1 MEDQSM
7 CSLKEQMHGRHDL
20 HPEFGKIL
28 SVVPPA
34 GYLRQTTIP
43 LFHHL
48 PSPSSPSPTCPH
60 PLRHLYRP
68 QVNMKTT
75 TAYSLLALATTA
87 VALPSP
93 VHKRACDAAVKLD
106 AGSNVFKQYTL
117 HANSFYRGEVD
128 AAIPNLKDTSLAEA
142 AKKVGDVGSFLW
154 LDTIANIEK
163 LKTELANDIPCDSI
177 VGLVIY
183 DLPGRD
189 CAAKASNG
197 ELAVGEINKYKTEY
211 IDVIVGILKEHPNQA
226 FALIIEPDS
235 LPNLVT
241 NIDEKACQDSKAGY
255 EEGVEYALK
264 QLNLDNVVMY
274 IDAGHG
280 GWLGWNDN
288 LKPGAEGLAKVYK
301 AAGSPSQV
309 RGISTN
315 IAGWNS
321 WDESPGEFADASDAQ
336 WNKAQNE
343 KLYTELFGAALKTAG
358 MPNHAIVD
366 TGRNAVTG
374 LRQEW
379 GHWCNVN
386 GAGFGVRPT
395 ADTGS
400 ELVDAFVWGKPGGES
415 DGTSD
420 TSATRYDSFCGMP
433 DAFKPSPEA
442 GQWNQEYFEM
452 LLKNA
457 NPKF

>member
-1 MEDQSM
+1 
-7 CSLKEQMHGRHDL
+7 
-20 HPEFGKIL
+20 
-28 SVVPPA
+28 
-34 GYLRQTTIP
+34 
-43 LFHHL
+43 
-48 PSPSSPSPTCPH
+48 
-60 PLRHLYRP
+60 
-68 QVNMKTT
+68 MKTST
-75 TAYSLLALATTA
+75 SLLALATIA
-87 VALPSP
+87 AALPSAP
-93 VHKRACDAAVKLD
+93 VAKRALKLS
-106 AGSNVFKQYTL
+106 ANENVFKTYTL
-117 HANSFYRGEVD
+117 HANSFYKAEVD
-128 AAIPNLKDTSLAEA
+128 AAVKNLSDKSLATA
-142 AKKVGDVGSFLW
+142 AAKVGDVGSFLW
-154 LDTIANIEK
+154 LDTIANIQK
-163 LKTELANDIPCDSI
+163 LKTELATTIPAKNI
-177 VGLVIY
+177 LGLVIY

-197 ELAVGEINKYKTEY
+197 ELAVGEINRYKTEY
-211 IDVIVGILKEHPNQA
+211 IDVIAGILKEHPDQA

-241 NIDEKACQDSKAGY
+241 NADLTTCQQSKAGY
-255 EEGVEYALK
+255 EEGVAYALK
-264 QLNLDNVVMY
+264 TLNLDNVVMY

-309 RGISTN
+309 RGVATN

-321 WDESPGEFADASDAQ
+321 FDQTPGEFSTATDAQ

-343 KLYTELFGAALKTAG
+343 KLYVELFGAALKTAG
-358 MPNHAIVD
+358 HPNHAIVD

-374 LRQEW
+374 LRLEW
-379 GHWCNVN
+379 GDWCNVK

-395 ADTGS
+395 ADTGA

-420 TSATRYDSFCGMP
+420 TSATRYDSFCGKE

-442 GQWNQEYFEM
+442 GEWNQAYFET
-452 LLKNA
+452 LVKNA
-457 NPKF
+457 KPAF